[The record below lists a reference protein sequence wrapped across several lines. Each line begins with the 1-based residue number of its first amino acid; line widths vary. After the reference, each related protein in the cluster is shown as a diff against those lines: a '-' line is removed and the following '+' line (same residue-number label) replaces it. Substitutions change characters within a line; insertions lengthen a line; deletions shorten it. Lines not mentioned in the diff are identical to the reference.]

1 MRRVRP
7 MRILCRLFGHKYDY
21 NMRRW
26 HKRCKRCGKTAL

>member
-1 MRRVRP
+1 

-26 HKRCKRCGKTAL
+26 HKRCKRCGKSSVYRNDN